1 MPNLKRVKAEVS
13 LDNIKYNLEQISRTL
28 PEGIKKC
35 AVVKADAYG
44 HGVMAIASALSHDVD
59 YFAVATSD
67 EGLELRMAGIKN
79 SILLLGYT
87 WREDY
92 IEMIENDISMTVF
105 KLKDAE
111 KISQIAVSIGKKA
124 KVHIKVDTGMN
135 RIGFPCTPEA
145 VEEVRSI
152 REMEGIE
159 VEGIFTHFA
168 KADEADKTFT
178 YTQLERFRNFIDAV
192 EEGKERIPLH
202 HCANSAAILD
212 VPEAAMDMVRI
223 GIILYGLYPSNEVR
237 RRLNLRPA
245 MELKS
250 HITFIKEV
258 EKGQGISYN
267 HTRVLTSHRRVA
279 TIPVG
284 YADGYPRMLSNSGH
298 VIIRGRLAPILGRVC
313 MDQMMVDVT
322 YIPNAKEGDEV
333 TLIGWD
339 GDEFI
344 GVDDL
349 AAISDRFNYEFICDI
364 GRRVPR
370 VY

>member
-1 MPNLKRVKAEVS
+1 MPNLKRVKAQVS
-13 LDNIKYNLEQISRTL
+13 LDNIKYNLEQVSAAL
-28 PEGIKKC
+28 PQGVKKC

-44 HGVMAIASALSHDVD
+44 HGVVTIANALSEHID

-67 EGLELRMAGIKN
+67 EALELRMAGIKN
-79 SILLLGYT
+79 NILLLGYT

-92 IEMIENDISMTVF
+92 IEMIDNGISMTVF
-105 KLKDAE
+105 KMQDAE
-111 KISQIAVSIGKKA
+111 NLSRIAVSLGQTA
-124 KVHIKVDTGMN
+124 RLHIKVDTGMN

-145 VEEVRSI
+145 VEQVRQI
-152 REMEGIE
+152 RRMEGIE

-168 KADEADKTFT
+168 KADEADKSFT
-178 YTQLERFRNFIDAV
+178 YKQLERYRSFVDAV
-192 EEGKERIPLH
+192 EEGADPIPVH

-212 VPEAAMDMVRI
+212 IPEAAMDMVRI
-223 GIILYGLYPSNEVR
+223 GIILYGLYPSKEVR
-237 RRLNLRPA
+237 RRLKLRPA

-250 HITFIKEV
+250 HITFIKTV
-258 EKGQGISYN
+258 EKGEGISYN
-267 HTRVLTSHRRVA
+267 HTRVLTSARRVA

-284 YADGYPRMLSNSGH
+284 YADGYPRMLSNRGH
-298 VIIRGRLAPILGRVC
+298 VIIRGRLAPILGQVC

-322 YIPNAKEGDEV
+322 YIPDAREGDEV

-349 AAISDRFNYEFICDI
+349 ASISDRFNYEFICDI

>member
-1 MPNLKRVKAEVS
+1 MPNLKRVKALVS

-28 PEGIKKC
+28 PEGVKKC

-44 HGVMAIASALSHDVD
+44 HGVVNIANALAGTVD
-59 YFAVATSD
+59 FFAVATSD
-67 EGLELRMAGIKN
+67 EALELRMAGVKTK
-79 SILLLGYT
+79 ILLLGYT

-92 IEMIENDISMTVF
+92 IEMIENGIRMTVF

-111 KISQIAVSIGKKA
+111 AISRVALSLGKKA
-124 KVHIKVDTGMN
+124 VLHLKVDTGMN

-145 VEEVRSI
+145 VEEVRAI
-152 REMEGIE
+152 RKMEGIE

-168 KADEADKTFT
+168 KADEADKTFS
-178 YTQLERFRNFIDAV
+178 YKQLDRFRDFIAAV
-192 EEGKERIPLH
+192 EEGEAPIPIH
-202 HCANSAAILD
+202 HCANSAAVLD
-212 VPEAAMDMVRI
+212 IPEAAMDMVRI

-237 RRLNLRPA
+237 RKLNLKPA

-284 YADGYPRMLSNSGH
+284 YADGYPRMLSNAGH

-322 YIPNAKEGDEV
+322 YIPNAAEGDEV